1 MFKCFYNEPI
11 TIHSLDNCLRLVT
24 LADQYDALES
34 IAESVRAS
42 FFELPEHDIDVEIQ
56 KDPTTFLMLG
66 YRLQSAEVFK
76 EAFIHIVGLHVG
88 RPTMVAIWSLEND
101 IPRRIIEMVWGESY
115 KLSRVVSGAI
125 RRYLM
130 LGVGMVHSEDKGYG
144 RVALAVVKDK
154 LGEYCSKFGDAG
166 LEGLLFR
173 AIVQDSFSVADTD
186 FAPYGWLHEVPES
199 QLVQERILPGVKR
212 AASYLAKNNL
222 RLKEE
227 MKYLTCAEL
236 SGDHLPEWLRS

>member
-1 MFKCFYNEPI
+1 M
-11 TIHSLDNCLRLVT
+11 
-24 LADQYDALES
+24 ADQYDALES

-66 YRLQSAEVFK
+66 YRLQSAQVFK

-88 RPTMVAIWSLEND
+88 RPTMVAIWSVEND
-101 IPRRIIEMVWGESY
+101 IPRRIIELVWGESY
-115 KLSRVVSGAI
+115 KLSRVVSAAI
-125 RRYLM
+125 KRYLM
-130 LGVGMVHSEDKGYG
+130 LGAGMVHSEDKGYG

-154 LGEYCSKFGDAG
+154 LGEYCSEFGDAG
-166 LEGLLFR
+166 HEGLLFR
-173 AIVQDSFSVADTD
+173 AIVQDPFSVAGTD
-186 FAPYGWLHEVPES
+186 FAPYGWLHDLPES
-199 QLVQERILPGVKR
+199 QLIQERILPGVKR

-236 SGDHLPEWLRS
+236 SGDHLPEWLKS